1 MCVFWVAVTAS
12 LNFLFYSCC
21 CFFAWCCDS
30 IAFLNA
36 LKLCVCVRVCGG
48 AVTACLSRF
57 FLKLLRQ
64 HSLSKRI
71 EVECMCVFW
80 VAVTASLQMFFY
92 SCCCFFNGAATALL
106 F

>member
-1 MCVFWVAVTAS
+1 MSFAK
-12 LNFLFYSCC
+12 LFFSMVLRQH
-21 CFFAWCCDS
+21 CFS
-30 IAFLNA
+30 KRIETV
-36 LKLCVCVRVCGG
+36 CVCVCGG

-80 VAVTASLQMFFY
+80 VAVTASLNFLFY

>member
-1 MCVFWVAVTAS
+1 MVLRQHGFSKRIETV
-12 LNFLFYSCC
+12 
-21 CFFAWCCDS
+21 
-30 IAFLNA
+30 
-36 LKLCVCVRVCGG
+36 CVCVRVCGG

-80 VAVTASLQMFFY
+80 VAVTASLKFFFTVAVVF
-92 SCCCFFNGAATALL
+92 SMVLRQH
-106 F
+106 